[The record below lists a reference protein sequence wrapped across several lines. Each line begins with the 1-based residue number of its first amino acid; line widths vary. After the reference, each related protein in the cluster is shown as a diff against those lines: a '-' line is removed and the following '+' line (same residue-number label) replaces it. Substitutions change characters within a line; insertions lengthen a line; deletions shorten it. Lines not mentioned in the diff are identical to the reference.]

1 MVVSVDGAVDAVAD
15 EGAEVMREAVGIDAF
30 ALDQAGVAEGG
41 LLGGAAPVEQH
52 HRAASLLQVQRY
64 ADADDAGA
72 GDGDVGA
79 KRRRIHPCLCPPPTP
94 RSPPCSA
101 GSRSPPP

>member
-1 MVVSVDGAVDAVAD
+1 MVVSVDGAVEAVAD

-72 GDGDVGA
+72 EDGDVRA
-79 KRRRIHPCLCPPPTP
+79 HRMRIQPRLCTPPTP
-94 RSPPCSA
+94 VFPASPP
-101 GSRSPPP
+101 